1 MSSHT
6 GKVLITGSSGFV
18 GNYILLNLAKRYPQL
33 TVLGMSRSGKARTP
47 EIMKDYPNV
56 EYVKGNCLEPDSFK

>member
-1 MSSHT
+1 MSP
-6 GKVLITGSSGFV
+6 KILITGSSGYV
-18 GNYILLNLAKRYPQL
+18 ANAILLNLAKRYPNA

-56 EYVKGNCLEPDSFK
+56 SYVQGNCLEPDSFK